1 MPNANISQT
10 EFQESFGKLLRT
22 ARQEAG
28 LTYPEL
34 ARRSGRGEGYL
45 RRIERGERKA
55 SWRAIISIVRALPIS
70 CDLAQAVEHWYPQP
84 SRQRFA
90 QAPDLINRFPKLLRE
105 ARDDA
110 GLSVRD
116 LARLAGTDPT
126 YLSRMERGLV
136 PPPLWP
142 TMMAIVAQLPN
153 SRLGRLADLAGSK
166 KLEDS
171 ILELASDL
179 AALLVSIPATT
190 LSKKAWVSAVQAR
203 LNKCMRVLAP
213 QDVTTENV

>member
-1 MPNANISQT
+1 MANISQT
-10 EFQESFGKLLRT
+10 EFQGSFGKFLRI

-34 ARRSGRGEGYL
+34 ARQSGRGEGYL

-136 PPPLWP
+136 P
-142 TMMAIVAQLPN
+142 
-153 SRLGRLADLAGSK
+153 
-166 KLEDS
+166 
-171 ILELASDL
+171 
-179 AALLVSIPATT
+179 
-190 LSKKAWVSAVQAR
+190 
-203 LNKCMRVLAP
+203 
-213 QDVTTENV
+213 